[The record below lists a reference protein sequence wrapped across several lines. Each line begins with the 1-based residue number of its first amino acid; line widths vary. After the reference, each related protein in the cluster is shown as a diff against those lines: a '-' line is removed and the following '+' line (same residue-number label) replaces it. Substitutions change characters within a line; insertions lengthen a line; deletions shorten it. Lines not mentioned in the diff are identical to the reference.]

1 MKTREYN
8 RNEAVEYAEKWA
20 YRRNPR
26 YYNFNELGGDCTSF
40 ASQCI
45 YAGSKIMNYKKY
57 IGWYYNNLNNR
68 APSWSGVEFLH
79 DFLINNKGVGPR
91 ARKIKEIGDL
101 QIGDLIQL
109 KFNTME
115 RFSHSLIVVAKN
127 GNELKKVFVATHTED
142 AYHKSVAEY
151 NFESIRFLHIID
163 IGIW

>member
-79 DFLINNKGVGPR
+79 DFLINLHQQQLGVR
-91 ARKIKEIGDL
+91 L
-101 QIGDLIQL
+101 V
-109 KFNTME
+109 
-115 RFSHSLIVVAKN
+115 IVFLEAFFYKAIF
-127 GNELKKVFVATHTED
+127 ETTKV
-142 AYHKSVAEY
+142 
-151 NFESIRFLHIID
+151 R
-163 IGIW
+163 

>member
-20 YRRNPR
+20 YRRNPQ
-26 YYNFNELGGDCTSF
+26 YYNFDELGGDCTSF

-45 YAGSKIMNYKKY
+45 YAGSKIMNYKRH
-57 IGWYYNNLNNR
+57 IGWYYNNLSNR

-91 ARKIKEIGDL
+91 AKEIKEIGNL
-101 QIGDLIQL
+101 QKGDLIQL

-151 NFESIRFLHIID
+151 NFESIRFLHITD